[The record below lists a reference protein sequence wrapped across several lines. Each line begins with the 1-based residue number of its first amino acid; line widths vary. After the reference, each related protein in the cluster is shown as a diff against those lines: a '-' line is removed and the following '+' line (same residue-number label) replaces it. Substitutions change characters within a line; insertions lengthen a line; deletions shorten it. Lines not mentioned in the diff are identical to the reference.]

1 MKKLLVRAAD
11 RLSIPVDA
19 VANIFHL
26 ELLGDRE
33 LYLENHKGIAEYSE
47 NEILLHGSDR
57 LIRICGAN
65 LNLCAMTNTELRVSG
80 TVDSIT
86 FTSL

>member
-1 MKKLLVRAAD
+1 MINLLLRAAD
-11 RLSIPVDA
+11 RFAIPADA
-19 VANIFHL
+19 VTNIFHL

-47 NEILLHGSDR
+47 NEILLHGNDR
-57 LIRICGAN
+57 MIRICGSN
-65 LNLCAMTNTELRVSG
+65 LNLCAMTDTELRVSG